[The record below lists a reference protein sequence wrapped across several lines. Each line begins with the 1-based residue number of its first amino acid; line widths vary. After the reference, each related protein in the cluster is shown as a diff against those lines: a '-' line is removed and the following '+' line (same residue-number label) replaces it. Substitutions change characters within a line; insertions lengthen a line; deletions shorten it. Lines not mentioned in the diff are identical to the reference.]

1 MSGAT
6 YTLAVHTED
15 PGKAEEWR
23 WGWRLE
29 PLAGGMDGLQ
39 QLTKCEG

>member
-1 MSGAT
+1 MPGAT
-6 YTLAVHTED
+6 CTLAADTED

-29 PLAGGMDGLQ
+29 LLGGGMDGFQ